1 MKQRNYF
8 FFAAFLAGAFLAGAF
23 LATAFLAGAL
33 TAAFLA
39 GAFLAG
45 AFFTAAFLAGA
56 FLAGAFFAAFFAAIC
71 VLCCWFMLLVF
82 PTGNLIPEEIF
93 LIRRTVRIPLR
104 NNRVDQMS
112 CGKNWQQSPTKMLR
126 FF

>member
-8 FFAAFLAGAFLAGAF
+8 FFAAFLAGAFFAGAF

-45 AFFTAAFLAGA
+45 TFFTAAFLAGA

-71 VLCCWFMLLVF
+71 VLCCWFMLLVI
-82 PTGNLIPEEIF
+82 PTGNLIPEESF
-93 LIRRTVRIPLR
+93 LIRRTVRMPLR
-104 NNRVDQMS
+104 NNRIDLTS
-112 CGKNWQQSPTKMLR
+112 CGENWQQSPTNMFR